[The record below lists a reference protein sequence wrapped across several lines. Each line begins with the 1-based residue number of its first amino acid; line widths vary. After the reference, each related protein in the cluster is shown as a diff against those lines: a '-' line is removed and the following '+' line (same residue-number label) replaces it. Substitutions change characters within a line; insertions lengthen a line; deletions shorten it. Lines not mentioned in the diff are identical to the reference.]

1 MTQLCV
7 IVTLQLALF
16 QCSVFTALLFAVL
29 RLAFAVLRGNSRCL
43 RSAYTPCTWQSLAR
57 AAHREANLKVS
68 LPFTT
73 MV

>member
-43 RSAYTPCTWQSLAR
+43 RSAYTP
-57 AAHREANLKVS
+57 
-68 LPFTT
+68 
-73 MV
+73 